1 MQRYKIC
8 DEHLKLH
15 SLVRN
20 SRRQRFCQ
28 QVGCVLELQGNTELL
43 Q

>member
-8 DEHLKLH
+8 EEHLKLH

-20 SRRQRFCQ
+20 GRHQRFCQ
-28 QVGCVLELQGNTELL
+28 QVGCVLELQGTGGLL